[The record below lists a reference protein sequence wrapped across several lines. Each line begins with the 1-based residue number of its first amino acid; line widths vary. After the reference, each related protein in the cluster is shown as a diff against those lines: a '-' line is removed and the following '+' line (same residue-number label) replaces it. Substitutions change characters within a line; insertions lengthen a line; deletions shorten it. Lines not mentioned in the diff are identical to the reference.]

1 MHTEFLNRIEIQGIV
16 GAVYLNKVGNTS
28 VLRFSVLT
36 EHTYKGN
43 DGSVIVDS
51 TWHNV
56 TCWQGDGLR
65 DPSSINKGD
74 AVNVKGRLRTY
85 RFADSDGNER
95 VAQEIFANSVTKIER
110 RD

>member
-1 MHTEFLNRIEIQGIV
+1 MQTEFLNRIEIQGIV
-16 GAVYLNKVGNTS
+16 GAVNLNKVGNTS

-43 DGSVIVDS
+43 DGCVIVDS

-74 AVNVKGRLRTY
+74 VVNVKGRLRTY

-95 VAQEIFANSVTKIER
+95 VAHEIFANSVTKIER